1 MAVIH
6 GMFDTGAMPA
16 AESLVKFTAARQQV
30 LADNVAN
37 LSTPY
42 FKPRDL
48 DPGSFQSAL
57 SDAIDRRRQTASP
70 IRGQLEFRDTRQL
83 RFGGERIEV
92 RPEATHDNV
101 LFHDQNNRDLER
113 LMQRVAENT
122 MAHRLGTELVR
133 NQFDMLRLAIRE
145 RF

>member
-1 MAVIH
+1 MGLIN
-6 GMFDTGAMPA
+6 GMFDSGALPA
-16 AESLVKFTAARQQV
+16 AERLVSFAAQRQKL

-48 DPGSFQSAL
+48 DPQSFQGTLAR
-57 SDAIDRRRQTASP
+57 AIDRRRGTVSP
-70 IRGQLEFRDTRQL
+70 TRGPLEIEDTRQL
-83 RFGGERIEV
+83 RFKRNRIEV

-101 LFHDQNNRDLER
+101 LFHDQNNRNLER
-113 LMQRVAENT
+113 IMQHTAENI
-122 MAHRLGTELVR
+122 MAHRLGIELIR

-145 RF
+145 RI